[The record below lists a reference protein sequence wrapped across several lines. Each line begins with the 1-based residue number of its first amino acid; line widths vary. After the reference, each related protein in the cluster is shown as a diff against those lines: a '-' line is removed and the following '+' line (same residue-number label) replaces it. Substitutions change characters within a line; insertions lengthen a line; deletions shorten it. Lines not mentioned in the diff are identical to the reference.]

1 MTTYISRH
9 KIHILLATLATTV
22 AFSSIGCDRNN
33 PKPATDPSTP
43 AAEADTTPE
52 VEPAK
57 ETPLPG
63 NVEPGSLKVE
73 DIGPPAPTVF
83 FLANL
88 SGYTEPCGCTADIL
102 LGGLDRITQ
111 YILDAQKIQ
120 PASLMIDAGD
130 IFFEHAKLED
140 SLVPQERA
148 KTNVLTDAYR
158 TMQVAFTVPGERDFA
173 QGSAFYLEKLKNA
186 DLKAIAAN
194 LTIDGKKLPSTHI
207 QTLAGPSGNVQTLFI
222 GAVDPALYKDIENV
236 KTTPATDAIKK
247 ALADQKTASPKAATA
262 ATILVFHGELG
273 PAKDLLREFPEIDF
287 VIIGHGPRDTDQV
300 DEVSNGF
307 TLEAYDQGRYV
318 GALKLYNTDK
328 KRPFKNASMGSKTEL
343 ETIDRQIEHVQESI
357 NKIPSNPDGTVPP
370 LVARLR
376 ERYADLNAQKAA
388 IQSAELSIPA
398 DQRAFYYR
406 PIDMKPGY
414 ALNPEIQNRREA
426 YNASL
431 KELNMQVEREPIP
444 VAEGDPFFIGT
455 AQCQTCHTQAY
466 DLWATTQHSKAVAT
480 LEARDKVFDQTCIG
494 CHVVGFDQP
503 GGSVLGKLTYE
514 AELGGQPFTKDLQNV
529 GCESCHGPGSEHRL
543 APLDASGTPQH
554 ILRQPTAQQCTTCHV
569 VEHSPAFNF
578 ESYVKRITG
587 PGHQLK
593 SN

>member
-1 MTTYISRH
+1 MTAHTSHRSP
-9 KIHILLATLATTV
+9 HILLVVLALTIGLATP
-22 AFSSIGCDRNN
+22 GCDRKQSTQAPEPDQPPLESTTTNE
-33 PKPATDPSTP
+33 KPPVDQDS
-43 AAEADTTPE
+43 
-52 VEPAK
+52 
-57 ETPLPG
+57 LSG

-102 LGGLDRITQ
+102 LGGIDRITQ
-111 YILDAQKIQ
+111 YVLDARKIQ
-120 PASLMIDAGD
+120 PASIMIDAGD
-130 IFFEHAKLED
+130 IFFEHAELED
-140 SLVPQERA
+140 TLVPQERA
-148 KTNVLTDAYR
+148 KTSVLTEAYR

-173 QGSAFYLEKLKNA
+173 QGTTFYLEKIKEAGLKT
-186 DLKAIAAN
+186 IAAN
-194 LTIDGKKLPSTHI
+194 LTIDGQTLPTTHT
-207 QTLAGPSGNVQTLFI
+207 QTLAWPSGDLQTLFI
-222 GAVDPALYKDIENV
+222 GAVDPALYQDIENV
-236 KTTPATDAIKK
+236 KTTPAASAIKQ
-247 ALADQKTASPKAATA
+247 ALTNQKTPAD

-273 PAKDLLREFPEIDF
+273 PAKELLREFPQIDF
-287 VIIGHGPRDTDQV
+287 VIIGHGPRETDQV
-300 DEVSNGF
+300 DQVDNGF

-328 KRPFKNASMGSKTEL
+328 ERPYQNARTGSQAEL

-357 NKIPSNPDGTVPP
+357 AKIPAKPDGSEPP

-376 ERYADLNAQKAA
+376 ERYADLNTQKAT
-388 IQSAELSIPA
+388 IQNAELTIPT

-414 ALNPEIQNRREA
+414 ALNPDLKNKREA

-431 KELNMQVEREPIP
+431 KELNMQVEREPLP
-444 VAEGDPFFIGT
+444 VAEGQPFFIGT

-466 DLWATTQHSKAVAT
+466 DLWTTTQHSKAVAT
-480 LEARDKVFDQTCIG
+480 LEVRDKTFDQTCIG
-494 CHVVGFDQP
+494 CHVVGWEEP

-514 AELGGQPFTKDLQNV
+514 AELNGQTFTKDLQNV

-543 APLDASGTPQH
+543 APLDTTGTPQH

-569 VEHSPAFNF
+569 AEHSPAFDF
-578 ESYVKRITG
+578 DTYVKRITG

-593 SN
+593 

>member
-1 MTTYISRH
+1 MTSYISRH
-9 KIHILLATLATTV
+9 QARILLATLLTTV
-22 AFSSIGCDRNN
+22 AFTTIGCDRNQS
-33 PKPATDPSTP
+33 KPATEP
-43 AAEADTTPE
+43 ATAATKSDTSPE
-52 VEPAK
+52 VTQNNANS
-57 ETPLPG
+57 LPG
-63 NVEPGSLKVE
+63 NVEPGSLKAE
-73 DIGPPAPTVF
+73 DVGPPAPTIF

-102 LGGLDRITQ
+102 LGGIDRITQ
-111 YILDAQKIQ
+111 YILDARKIQ

-140 SLVPQERA
+140 ALVPQERA
-148 KTNVLTDAYR
+148 KTSVLTQAYR

-173 QGSAFYLEKLKNA
+173 QGTEFYLEKAKEA
-186 DLKAIAAN
+186 DLKTIAAN
-194 LTIDGKKLPSTHI
+194 LTINDQKLPPTYT
-207 QTLAGPSGNVQTLFI
+207 QTLSGPSGNVQTLFI
-222 GAVDPALYKDIENV
+222 GAVDPALYEGIENV
-236 KTTPATDAIKK
+236 KATPAADAIKK
-247 ALADQKTASPKAATA
+247 ALDAQKTPAH

-273 PAKDLLREFPEIDF
+273 PAKELLRIFPEIDF
-287 VIIGHGPRDTDQV
+287 VIIGHGPRETDQV
-300 DEVSNGF
+300 DEAGNGF

-318 GALKLYNTDK
+318 GALKLYNPDQ
-328 KRPFKNASMGSKTEL
+328 KRPYKNARTGSKTEL
-343 ETIDRQIEHVQESI
+343 ETIDRQLEHVQESI
-357 NKIPSNPDGTVPP
+357 DKIPTNPDGTVPP

-376 ERYADLNAQKAA
+376 ERYADLNTQKAA
-388 IQSAELSIPA
+388 IQNAELSIPT

-414 ALNPEIQNRREA
+414 ALNPDLKTSREA

-431 KELNMQVEREPIP
+431 KELNMQVEREVVP
-444 VAEGDPFFIGT
+444 VAKGQPFFIGT

-466 DLWATTQHSKAVAT
+466 ELWTTTQHSQAVAT

-514 AELGGQPFTKDLQNV
+514 AELGGHTFTKDLQNV

-543 APLDASGTPQH
+543 APLDATGTPQH
-554 ILRQPTAQQCTTCHV
+554 ILRQPTAQQCSTCHV
-569 VEHSPAFNF
+569 VEHSPAFDF
-578 ESYVKRITG
+578 DTYVKRITG